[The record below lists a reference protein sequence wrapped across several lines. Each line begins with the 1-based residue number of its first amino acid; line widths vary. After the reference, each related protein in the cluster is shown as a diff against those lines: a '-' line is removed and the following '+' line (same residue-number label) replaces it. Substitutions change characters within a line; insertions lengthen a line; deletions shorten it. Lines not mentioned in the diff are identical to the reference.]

1 MDVGVGVGVMVAVGG
16 TYAVLVGVSEDCGW
30 MGGAVVLTAGVRNE
44 RVAVALGASVGVR
57 VGVGV
62 G

>member
-1 MDVGVGVGVMVAVGG
+1 MVAVGG